1 MKFSQ
6 AMRSYYSMY
15 LEMKAEVEE
24 ASTRIKQKSKAVRS
38 DIERREVSL
47 SFEAPGSFKPGLPLK
62 VKVNNVCN
70 VHRRAI
76 KSFSEIFSK
85 KFTGKHICRRLFLI
99 KNKVSGCRPFSEP
112 LFCRTTLSDCYSTDP
127 EWVKYWHFENNTLKF
142 LIDLL
147 QDFLI
152 SLTYYCPALPFYTPW
167 INKKTVG
174 FSGGIKTE
182 HWPVLG

>member
-85 KFTGKHICRRLFLI
+85 KFTGKHICRRLSLI

-127 EWVKYWHFENNTLKF
+127 EWVKY
-142 LIDLL
+142 
-147 QDFLI
+147 
-152 SLTYYCPALPFYTPW
+152 
-167 INKKTVG
+167 
-174 FSGGIKTE
+174 
-182 HWPVLG
+182 